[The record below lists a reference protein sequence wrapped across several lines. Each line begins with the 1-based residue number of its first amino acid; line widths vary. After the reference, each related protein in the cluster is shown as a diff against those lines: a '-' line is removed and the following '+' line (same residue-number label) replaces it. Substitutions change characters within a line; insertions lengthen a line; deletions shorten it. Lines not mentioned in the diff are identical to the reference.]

1 MAKEIETLGVD
12 GLNPLNSDEVSAMAS
27 IPEEAKFRTGMV
39 SLLAAGIG
47 IAAGIIAY
55 LLYNLIGLFTNI
67 AFYHQVS
74 FVFRSARENHLEVMR
89 LANSTRLSQWITG
102 KRSLQLTLW
111 KPQSD
116 GMSTPTEATHFQV
129 RLILTQVSRKRSR
142 RVSDLPL
149 RAF

>member
-1 MAKEIETLGVD
+1 MRDATAASDLLKPYDARMMRCCPVSTRA
-12 GLNPLNSDEVSAMAS
+12 NPRKDS
-27 IPEEAKFRTGMV
+27 R
-39 SLLAAGIG
+39 
-47 IAAGIIAY
+47 IAACFI
-55 LLYNLIGLFTNI
+55 
-67 AFYHQVS
+67 V
-74 FVFRSARENHLEVMR
+74 
-89 LANSTRLSQWITG
+89 WIV
-102 KRSLQLTLW
+102 RHSLRQGAPW